1 MNRKVNTALLPCL
14 VFGAGCIG
22 AALRALMYAVA
33 TDENGL
39 LTPLNVPS
47 VLVILLSVALG
58 VTVVLLSRASSPE
71 EMRTRLTTGG
81 ISAILA
87 AVGVAVML
95 LSDELP
101 MGDGIGKLRMLLG
114 ALSVPCFLGIGVCR
128 IRKKSVPFLLYFV
141 VCLYFSAH
149 LIHFYRVW
157 SALAQLSCY
166 LWQMLAGVCLLMCA
180 YSRTACAVGLG
191 TSRRAFVWSMLAAY
205 ACMLCIADESYAF
218 TYCTW
223 ALWALTDTAIRTEPP
238 EEVAE
243 EA

>member
-47 VLVILLSVALG
+47 ILVLLLSVALA
-58 VTVVLLSRASSPE
+58 VTVVVLSRAPSLE
-71 EMRTRLTTGG
+71 EMGTQMRLGG
-81 ISAILA
+81 LSAILA
-87 AVGVAVML
+87 AAGVAVML
-95 LSDELP
+95 LSDGFP
-101 MGDGIGKLRMLLG
+101 MNDGIGKLRVLLG
-114 ALSVPCFLGIGVCR
+114 VLAIACFLGIGICR
-128 IRKKSVPFLLYFV
+128 IRKKNVPFLLYLV
-141 VCLYFSAH
+141 VCLFFSAH
-149 LIHFYRVW
+149 LVHFYRVW
-157 SALAQLSCY
+157 SALSQLSHY
-166 LWQMLAGVCLLMCA
+166 LWQMLAGVCLLLCA
-180 YSRTACAVGLG
+180 YSRTACAVGSG
-191 TSRRAFVWSMLAAY
+191 MPRRAYVWSMLAAY

-223 ALWALTDTAIRTEPP
+223 ALWALTDTAMRTEPP